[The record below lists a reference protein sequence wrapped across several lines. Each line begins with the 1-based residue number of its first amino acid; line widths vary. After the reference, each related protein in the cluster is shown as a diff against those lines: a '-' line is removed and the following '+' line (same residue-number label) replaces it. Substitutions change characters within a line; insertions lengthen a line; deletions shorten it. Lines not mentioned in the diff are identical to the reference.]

1 MNETLTST
9 LFLIFK
15 KVLLIIALLSFVFSD
30 DSWKVYDESDL
41 AYIHITV
48 DPEDLEWMY
57 DNVESDSMH
66 LATLQ
71 FQNAFIN
78 ETVDSIGFRLRG
90 NTSRN
95 ADKKS
100 FKVDF
105 NHFISGREFY
115 GLQKLNLNGEH
126 NDPSIIRSKLSW
138 DFYEDIGM
146 KSSRASHATLYI
158 NNEYFGLYISIEHI
172 DDTFLTRNFEN
183 DKGNL
188 WKCIWPADLTYRGN
202 EPDDYHPYYSE
213 TRPYELKTNK
223 NDYEYVK
230 LARLINVIHETP
242 DSLEMVLDIKTT
254 LQYFAM
260 NVLTGSWDDYR
271 FLRNNFYLYHNPD
284 DDLIYWLPFDYDNSF
299 GIDWFNID
307 WSTIDPYEYAVI
319 DNDGRPLTDYL
330 FSQQRYRNLFS
341 HFLQFYN
348 QQLFHLDSIYETLNN
363 FSDHLYSAA
372 EYDIYRT
379 LDYGFSIND
388 FLNSYGSD
396 YENAHVKQGI
406 LEFIAERKESLN
418 EQIAFDGYNPIIYES
433 SIEQNI
439 MMVGESINVK
449 ASIWGNVLNAQFF
462 YRHVNAEEWSSVP
475 LFFNPIT
482 ESKRVEDHDQWL
494 AEFIPLQSGDYDWYV
509 LASNETEDEKFPV
522 YDYRSFEVLNPI
534 TNQSLLINEM
544 LANNVTT
551 NMDEAGEYDDWVEL
565 WNNSDLQADLTNHFL
580 TDKRDNLTKWKFPDS
595 SYGILPNN
603 YILIWCDEDQD
614 QGNLHTNFKLSSG
627 GEFLALIHPDGETIL
642 DSVTFPYQQEDI
654 SYGRVFTQGYNDE
667 WDYLS
672 PTPLSS
678 NTSLQ
683 ISNALSA
690 NSFELKNLYPNPF
703 NSNFQISLNIDKEL
717 GPIKIDVISL
727 IGRTV
732 ESKIIYPSSLGFTT
746 ISMEMDNTHASGTY
760 FLKITM
766 GNNLISEKVLLLK

>member
-1 MNETLTST
+1 MNEILTYT

-66 LATLQ
+66 LASLQ

-126 NDPSIIRSKLSW
+126 SDPSIIRSKLSW

-418 EQIAFDGYNPIIYES
+418 DQIAFDGYNPIIYES

-439 MMVGESINVK
+439 MMIGESINVK

-462 YRHVNAEEWSSVP
+462 YRHVNEEEWSSVP

-494 AEFIPLQSGDYDWYV
+494 AEFIPLQSGDYNWYI

-522 YDYRSFEVLNPI
+522 YNDRSFEVLNPI
-534 TNQSLLINEM
+534 TNQSLLINEILAEEVDNWHSYGDSLTAHLMGRQKIKSWYENVLPMITDPQGVEVDFNKILIEDDERVVYLRGTIDLVEPHM
-544 LANNVTT
+544 LW
-551 NMDEAGEYDDWVEL
+551 D
-565 WNNSDLQADLTNHFL
+565 
-580 TDKRDNLTKWKFPDS
+580 WKFPKADYTRDRWQYDRWDVQSIAYTWAMGIPYFRFGVMHNKGWGTMDFLRDDS
-595 SYGILPNN
+595 HYEWLRKKVASICRYVETNTGPYLLGDNGW
-603 YILIWCDEDQD
+603 WC
-614 QGNLHTNFKLSSG
+614 
-627 GEFLALIHPDGETIL
+627 
-642 DSVTFPYQQEDI
+642 
-654 SYGRVFTQGYNDE
+654 
-667 WDYLS
+667 
-672 PTPLSS
+672 
-678 NTSLQ
+678 
-683 ISNALSA
+683 
-690 NSFELKNLYPNPF
+690 
-703 NSNFQISLNIDKEL
+703 
-717 GPIKIDVISL
+717 
-727 IGRTV
+727 
-732 ESKIIYPSSLGFTT
+732 
-746 ISMEMDNTHASGTY
+746 
-760 FLKITM
+760 
-766 GNNLISEKVLLLK
+766 SEKWCPSWTQCKGKKSPEREE